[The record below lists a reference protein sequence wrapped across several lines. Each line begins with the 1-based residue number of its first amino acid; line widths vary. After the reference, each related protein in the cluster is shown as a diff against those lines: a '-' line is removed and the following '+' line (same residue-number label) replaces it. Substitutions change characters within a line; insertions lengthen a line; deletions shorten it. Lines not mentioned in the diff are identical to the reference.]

1 MTAFEE
7 IIELAALEIGIELS
21 EGEIALFNRYY
32 REILLWNEKIS
43 LVSIKSP
50 TDIPI
55 KHFIDSLTVAKLI
68 EKDDAKLLDI
78 GAGAGFPGIPL
89 KIRIR
94 SLKITLVDAYRKKT
108 SFLKNVARKLD
119 LTDTIIINER
129 IEHLKEDKKQR
140 GMYDVVI
147 SRATFNLSQ
156 YLVMGAPFLSEE
168 GMLIAMKGKGI
179 DAELEGAGDI
189 ARKVGIELAERHEI
203 RLPVIGDKRVILIF
217 KRSKC

>member
-1 MTAFEE
+1 VTTLEE
-7 IIELAALEIGIELS
+7 TIEQAALEMGIELS
-21 EGEIALFNRYY
+21 EREIALFNKYY
-32 REILLWNEKIS
+32 REILLWNKKIS

-50 TDIPI
+50 ADIPI
-55 KHFIDSLTVAKLI
+55 KHFIDSLTVAKFI

-89 KIRIR
+89 KIIMK
-94 SLKITLVDAYRKKT
+94 SLKITLVDAYRKKA

-119 LTDTIIINER
+119 FTDTIILNER

-156 YLVMGAPFLSEE
+156 YLAMGAPFLSEE
-168 GMLIAMKGKGI
+168 GILIAMKGKSI
-179 DAELEGAGDI
+179 DAELEGTDEI
-189 ARKVGIELAERHEI
+189 ARKGGIKLAEYHEI